1 MTPAI
6 TADREQVL
14 AVLKELLE
22 DVHTRQKDTVNG
34 LMAPELHSIQLEE
47 ASVTFRYTVH
57 PWEANRFGQLHG
69 GIMTTMMDLACGLTV
84 TAYTGRKASTLTLTA
99 DYIRPASEGDSFLVT
114 ASVVSEGRRIIRMQ
128 AKIINEGTGKLVATC
143 SSSFFAKEE

>member
-6 TADREQVL
+6 SADREQVL
-14 AVLKELLE
+14 AVLTELLE

-69 GIMTTMMDLACGLTV
+69 GIMTTMMDHACGLTA
-84 TAYTGRKASTLTLTA
+84 TAYTGHRAPTLSLTT
-99 DYIRPASEGDSFLVT
+99 DYIRPANVGDQLLVT
-114 ASVVSEGRRIIRMQ
+114 AAVVSKGRRIIRMRGE
-128 AKIINEGTGKLVATC
+128 IIQEESGKLVATC
-143 SSSFFAKEE
+143 TGSFFIKEE

>member
-6 TADREQVL
+6 SADREQVL
-14 AVLKELLE
+14 AVLNELLE

-47 ASVTFRYTVH
+47 ASAAFRYTVH

-69 GIMTTMMDLACGLTV
+69 GIMTTMMDHACGLTA
-84 TAYTGRKASTLTLTA
+84 TAYT
-99 DYIRPASEGDSFLVT
+99 DSPGCQFL
-114 ASVVSEGRRIIRMQ
+114 
-128 AKIINEGTGKLVATC
+128 
-143 SSSFFAKEE
+143 